1 MQNKNSTKIPY
12 FRSFKKTRGSMV
24 FFTLDLYG
32 AVLFKYHTFSSFDEV
47 SIYIGDFPT
56 VKLKFSETR
65 GSMVFK

>member
-1 MQNKNSTKIPY
+1 
-12 FRSFKKTRGSMV
+12 MV

-56 VKLKFSETR
+56 VNLKFSETR